1 MKRKREKERQ
11 ESPKPT
17 GLTSLRLKPQ
27 SSFQDEN
34 TILAKTS
41 ETDAVMEIYEP
52 FLLDGSVSLNSDFV
66 QFTPIKILRD
76 TGASQSLIL
85 ADTLPFSEK
94 TFSGTSVLIQG
105 VECGFINVPLHNI
118 YLSSDLVTGLVAVG
132 IRPSL
137 PFKGVHLLLG
147 NDLAGDKVVVDP
159 LLTNTSCVDQPP
171 DPIEQEIP
179 DLYPSCA
186 VTWAMTKKA
195 NQNYGMQDINLADTL
210 IGQSFNDEILNSL
223 SPSQADIQTDFDISR
238 SNIDLSP
245 LISNDQGHDQL
256 SRSQLCKEQHS
267 DPEISPLFDRA
278 LDENE
283 MSQVP
288 VCYYVKNDILMRK
301 WRPPDVSAD
310 DEWTVNHQIVVP
322 RAYRPEILNLAHETP
337 MSGHLSVNKTY
348 HKILNHFF

>member
-27 SSFQDEN
+27 SSVQDEN
-34 TILAKTS
+34 PILAKTS

-52 FLLDGSVSLNSDFV
+52 FLSDGSVSPYSDFA
-66 QFTPIKILRD
+66 QSNPIKILRD

-85 ADTLPFSEK
+85 EDTLPFSEK
-94 TFSGTSVLIQG
+94 TSSGTS

-159 LLTNTSCVDQPP
+159 LLTNTPYVDQPP
-171 DPIEQEIP
+171 DPIKQEIP

-186 VTWAMTKKA
+186 VTKAMAKKA
-195 NQNYGMQDINLADTL
+195 KQNNGLQDINLADTL
-210 IGQSFNDEILNSL
+210 IGQSFNDEISNSL
-223 SPSQADIQTDFDISR
+223 SPSQSDIQTDFEISR
-238 SNIDLSP
+238 SNLDLSP
-245 LISNDQGHDQL
+245 SISNDQL
-256 SRSQLCKEQHS
+256 SWSQLCKEQHS

-278 LDENE
+278 LDDNE
-283 MSQVP
+283 MAQVP

-322 RAYRPEILNLAHETP
+322 RAYRSEILNLAHETP
-337 MSGHLSVNKTY
+337 MSGHLGVNKTY
-348 HKILNHFF
+348 HKILNHFFWPG